1 MSKNVIITGAFRG
14 IGAEIARKFASLG
27 YALALVDVKDDGA
40 SDEMKSE
47 CISLGSPDVMTVL
60 ADVTD
65 FEQCSQIV
73 TAAAERFGGI
83 YALINNAGI
92 TRDTLLMRMTED
104 QFDAVMDV
112 NLKTVFNMSKL
123 VLPHMVRARSGRI
136 VSMASVAGIYGNS
149 GQTNYA
155 ASKAAII
162 GFTKSLAKEIG
173 SRSVTVNAI
182 APGFIE
188 TAMTAQLPDAVK
200 EASIERIALRRLGK
214 ASDVAETAAFLCGEG
229 AAYITGTVIQVDGG
243 ISL

>member
-40 SDEMKSE
+40 SDEIKAE
-47 CISLGSPDVMTVL
+47 CMSLGATDVMTIL
-60 ADVTD
+60 ADLSD
-65 FEQCSQIV
+65 FEQCSQV
-73 TAAAERFGGI
+73 TAAVSERFGGI

-92 TRDTLLMRMTED
+92 TKDGLLMRMTED
-104 QFDAVMDV
+104 QFDAVMNV
-112 NLKTVFNMSKL
+112 NMKTVFNMSKL
-123 VLPHMVRARSGRI
+123 VLPHMVRAREGRI
-136 VSMASVAGIYGNS
+136 VSMASVAGVYGNS

-173 SRSVTVNAI
+173 SRNITVNAI

-200 EASIERIALRRLGK
+200 EASLERIALRRLGK
-214 ASDVAETAAFLCGEG
+214 ASDVAETAAFLCGDG
-229 AAYITGTVIQVDGG
+229 ASYITGAVIQVDGG